1 MIVEYTIGKIKDIY
15 DNNNNNYNE
24 DIDLI
29 ETLLSDKIDE
39 HYVRSPIIHIF
50 PIIISGSIT
59 LLLATY
65 LLVR

>member
-15 DNNNNNYNE
+15 DNNNYNE
-24 DIDLI
+24 DIDLF

-39 HYVRSPIIHIF
+39 HYVNSPIIHIF

-65 LLVR
+65 LLVL

>member
-1 MIVEYTIGKIKDIY
+1 MIVEYTIGKIKEIY
-15 DNNNNNYNE
+15 DNNNYNE

-39 HYVRSPIIHIF
+39 HYVSSPIIHIF

>member
-1 MIVEYTIGKIKDIY
+1 MIVEYTIGKIKEIY
-15 DNNNNNYNE
+15 DNNNYNE

-29 ETLLSDKIDE
+29 ETRLSDKIDE
-39 HYVRSPIIHIF
+39 HYVNSPIIHIF

>member
-15 DNNNNNYNE
+15 DNNNYNE

>member
-1 MIVEYTIGKIKDIY
+1 MIVEYTIEKIKEIY
-15 DNNNNNYNE
+15 DNNNYNE
-24 DIDLI
+24 DIDLF

-39 HYVRSPIIHIF
+39 HYVNSPIIHIF

>member
-1 MIVEYTIGKIKDIY
+1 MIVEYTIGKIKEIY
-15 DNNNNNYNE
+15 DNDNYNE

-29 ETLLSDKIDE
+29 ETILSNKIDE
-39 HYVRSPIIHIF
+39 HYVSSPIIHIF

>member
-1 MIVEYTIGKIKDIY
+1 MIVEYTIGKIKEIY
-15 DNNNNNYNE
+15 DNNNYNE

-29 ETLLSDKIDE
+29 ETRLSDKIDE
-39 HYVRSPIIHIF
+39 HYVNSPIIHIF

-65 LLVR
+65 LLAR

>member
-15 DNNNNNYNE
+15 DNNNYNE
-24 DIDLI
+24 DIDLF

-39 HYVRSPIIHIF
+39 HYVNSPIIHIF
-50 PIIISGSIT
+50 PIIISGRIT

>member
-15 DNNNNNYNE
+15 DNNNYNE

-39 HYVRSPIIHIF
+39 HYVSSPIIHIF